1 LPGKTCWIVIP
12 DLSQRWTSLRLLEC
26 FLYAGCR
33 FGLWGALAPR
43 LLKSTPN
50 NNTAIQNSSTKKYK
64 MKAKT
69 IILMLSGLVAGSMAV
84 SAQDYLP
91 LPAANAATQDSA
103 AAAPAVAQA
112 DPAPAVAQADPTPAV
127 AQAAPAPASAPDDPM
142 LVPAQAAP
150 APVLAQADSAPV
162 LAQADSAPAP
172 APTDSGAQNSAAT
185 AQSTAVIPL
194 IVMDDV
200 PLTDAIKNLARQA
213 NLNYMLDPK
222 ISYGQV
228 GPDGKL
234 APQPT
239 VAIRWENITA
249 AQALNALLNNYGL
262 QLVPDAKTKIARV
275 TTQDPAAA
283 LPLFTRIVKLNYAS
297 PSNILGAVQSSLT
310 DKRSKVIGDTRSSQL
325 VLVGTERELDEAD
338 KLIVQLDT
346 PTKQVL
352 IEARIMETSLNPKSV
367 KGINWAGTLQA
378 QHLAVGNNLQ
388 VNPPSSSV
396 NNTLTTSGPKMLFDT
411 AKGFNPATAFLDADG
426 VNATLSFLDTDNM
439 ANTIATP
446 HAVTLDNEMAS
457 LEVIQQFPV
466 VNVTAGTANTT
477 GGSSISYTNV
487 GVKLHVTPHI
497 SANNYVSLKVLP
509 EVSNHESDIS
519 FSVGPGSLISVP
531 IFNRRTIETTVLIP
545 SGFTLV
551 LGGLVSDRLTTAATK
566 VPFLG
571 DIPGLGRAFRSDT
584 KERTKANLLIFIT
597 PTIVQDSD
605 FQPHKDN
612 FLKTP
617 VTSAEESEWNDK
629 KPFDWSSVASQQ
641 N

>member
-1 LPGKTCWIVIP
+1 
-12 DLSQRWTSLRLLEC
+12 
-26 FLYAGCR
+26 
-33 FGLWGALAPR
+33 
-43 LLKSTPN
+43 
-50 NNTAIQNSSTKKYK
+50 

-69 IILMLSGLVAGSMAV
+69 IILVLSGLVAGSMAV

-91 LPAANAATQDSA
+91 LPVTK

-112 DPAPAVAQADPTPAV
+112 DPAPAVAQADPAPAVTQADPAPAV
-127 AQAAPAPASAPDDPM
+127 AQADPAPASAPADPTP
-142 LVPAQAAP
+142 VPAQAAPTPVLAQAAP
-150 APVLAQADSAPV
+150 APVLAQADSAP
-162 LAQADSAPAP
+162 APAP
-172 APTDSGAQNSAAT
+172 ADSGAKNSALT

-262 QLVPDAKTKIARV
+262 QLVEDSKTKIARV

-297 PSNILGAVQSSLT
+297 PSNILAAVQSSLT

-325 VLVGTERELDEAD
+325 VLVGTEKELDEAD

-346 PTKQVL
+346 QTKQVL
-352 IEARIMETSLNPKSV
+352 IEARIMETSVNPHSV
-367 KGINWAGTLQA
+367 KGIDWTGTLQA
-378 QHLAVGNNLQ
+378 QNLAVGNNLQ
-388 VNPPSSSV
+388 ANPPSSSV

-426 VNATLSFLDTDNM
+426 VNAVLSFLDTQN
-439 ANTIATP
+439 NTKTIATP
-446 HAVTLDNEMAS
+446 HAVTVDNEMAS
-457 LEVIQQFPV
+457 LEVIQQYPV

-497 SANNYVSLKVLP
+497 SANNYVNLKVLP
-509 EVSNHESDIS
+509 EIS
-519 FSVGPGSLISVP
+519 SFVKNIMFNVGAGSSIPVP
-531 IFNRRTIETTVLIP
+531 VFDSRTITTTVLIP
-545 SGFTLV
+545 SGHTLV
-551 LGGLVSDRLTTAATK
+551 LGGLVQDALTTSETK

-571 DIPGLGRAFRSDT
+571 DIPGLGRVFRSDT
-584 KERTKANLLIFIT
+584 KDRQKNNLLIFIT
-597 PTIVQDSD
+597 PTIVQESD
-605 FQPHKDN
+605 FQPDKDN

-617 VTSAEESEWNDK
+617 VSSVTEPIWDEK
-629 KPFDWSSVASQQ
+629 KPYDWSDVGAHK

>member
-1 LPGKTCWIVIP
+1 
-12 DLSQRWTSLRLLEC
+12 
-26 FLYAGCR
+26 
-33 FGLWGALAPR
+33 
-43 LLKSTPN
+43 
-50 NNTAIQNSSTKKYK
+50 

-69 IILMLSGLVAGSMAV
+69 IILVLSGLVAGSMAV
-84 SAQDYLP
+84 SAQDN
-91 LPAANAATQDSA
+91 LPAVGAATQDSA
-103 AAAPAVAQA
+103 AAAPATQAEPAPAATQAESTPVAAPTEPASTPAQTEPAPAATQTEPAPAPAQTAPPALAQA
-112 DPAPAVAQADPTPAV
+112 DPVPVQAPAVSAPVV
-127 AQAAPAPASAPDDPM
+127 AQAET
-142 LVPAQAAP
+142 
-150 APVLAQADSAPV
+150 
-162 LAQADSAPAP
+162 AP
-172 APTDSGAQNSAAT
+172 APTPADTSAKTPAVVAQNAS
-185 AQSTAVIPL
+185 VIPL

-213 NLNYMLDPK
+213 SLNYMLDPK

-234 APQPT
+234 VPQPT

-249 AQALNALLNNYGL
+249 AQALSALLNNYGL
-262 QLVPDAKTKIARV
+262 QLVEDAKTKIARV
-275 TTQDPAAA
+275 TTADPAAA
-283 LPLFTRIVKLNYAS
+283 LPLFTRVVKLNYAG
-297 PSNILGAVQSSLT
+297 PSNILAAVQSSLT
-310 DKRSKVIGDTRSSQL
+310 YKGSKVIGDTRSSQL
-325 VLVGTERELDEAD
+325 VLVGTEKELDD
-338 KLIVQLDT
+338 TTKLIEQLDT

-352 IEARIMETSLNPKSV
+352 IEARIMETSMNPKSV

-378 QHLAVGNNLQ
+378 QHLAFGNNLQ
-388 VNPPSSSV
+388 ANPPNQSV
-396 NNTLTTSGPKMLFDT
+396 NDTLTTTGPKMLFDT

-426 VNATLSFLDTDNM
+426 VSATLSFLDTDNK

-497 SANNYVSLKVLP
+497 SANNYVSMKVLP
-509 EVSNHESDIS
+509 EVSNHEGDIE

-531 IFNRRTIETTVLIP
+531 IFNSRTIETTVMIP
-545 SGFTLV
+545 SGYTLV
-551 LGGLVSDRLTTAATK
+551 LGGLVSDRLTAGVTK

-597 PTIVQDSD
+597 PTIVQDTD
-605 FQPHKDN
+605 FQVRKDN

-617 VTSAEESEWNDK
+617 VTSSEETAWNEK
-629 KPFDWSSVASQQ
+629 KPYDWSVVSAQK